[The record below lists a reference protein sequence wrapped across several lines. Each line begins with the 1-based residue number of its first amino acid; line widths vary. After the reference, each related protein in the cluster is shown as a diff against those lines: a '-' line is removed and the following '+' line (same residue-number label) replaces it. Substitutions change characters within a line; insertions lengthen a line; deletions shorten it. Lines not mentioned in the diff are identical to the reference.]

1 MTAPPGTELEL
12 VAVSK
17 TFGAVLAVDDVSLT
31 VASGEFLTLLG
42 PSGSG
47 KTTTLMMIAGF
58 ESVTAGEILLGGRRL
73 TRVPP
78 YRRNLGMVFQHYALF
93 PHMTVHDNLAFPL
106 RTRGITRAE
115 TDRRVEEALDRVRL
129 PGYGARFP
137 AQLSGGQQQRV
148 ALARA
153 LVYGPPVLLMDEPL
167 GALDKKLR
175 EQMQLEIKHIQR
187 ELRLTVIY
195 VTHDQEEA
203 LTMSDRIAVMSQGRI
218 VQLGPP
224 EDLYERPAD
233 RFVADFIGESNFL
246 EVTVRSVQGGIAT
259 ALTDDGLDVALAVG
273 DAGADGTRLTLAL
286 RPERVR
292 LAPAGGHARAS
303 GATRR
308 ERVPVVDGRDRRGG
322 IHRSDAE
329 VPGPG
334 GRAAPRGA
342 TAGRLRCPGLSRGRA
357 RGRRL
362 VDGRS
367 AGRAQTLTRR
377 HPCKD
382 TSACQDTSEPG
393 HYSSASPCSGWPS
406 SAFSSRPKAPSAR
419 TRARWSC
426 RSAAATGPTPTS
438 RPT

>member
-1 MTAPPGTELEL
+1 MDATLTPGAAALEL

-17 TFGAVLAVDDVSLT
+17 SFGSVVAVDGVSLT
-31 VASGEFLTLLG
+31 VPSGEFLTLLG

-47 KTTTLMMIAGF
+47 KTTTLMMVAGF
-58 ESVTAGEILLGGRRL
+58 ETATSGEIFLDGRRL

-93 PHMTVHDNLAFPL
+93 PHMTVHDNVAFPL
-106 RTRGITRAE
+106 RTRGATRAE
-115 TDRRVEEALDRVRL
+115 SDRRVAQALERVRL

-175 EQMQLEIKHIQR
+175 EQMQLEIKHLQR

-203 LTMSDRIAVMSQGRI
+203 LTMSDRIAVMRQGRI

-233 RFVADFIGESNFL
+233 QFVADFIGESNFL
-246 EVTVRSVQGGIAT
+246 EVTVERIDGAVAIARTDGG
-259 ALTDDGLDVALAVG
+259 LRLSMPCG
-273 DAGADGTRLTLAL
+273 DAGAAGGRLTLAI

-292 LAPAGGHARAS
+292 LAPAREPAPSTSGGGPWDGVVEEVVYVGAVRKYQVRVAGAQLVARQQAGS
-303 GATRR
+303 DVAYFPEG
-308 ERVPVVDGRDRRGG
+308 ERVRVGWSSDDLKVVRK
-322 IHRSDAE
+322 H
-329 VPGPG
+329 
-334 GRAAPRGA
+334 
-342 TAGRLRCPGLSRGRA
+342 
-357 RGRRL
+357 
-362 VDGRS
+362 
-367 AGRAQTLTRR
+367 
-377 HPCKD
+377 
-382 TSACQDTSEPG
+382 
-393 HYSSASPCSGWPS
+393 
-406 SAFSSRPKAPSAR
+406 
-419 TRARWSC
+419 
-426 RSAAATGPTPTS
+426 
-438 RPT
+438 

>member
-17 TFGAVLAVDDVSLT
+17 TFGSVRAVDDVSLT

-115 TDRRVEEALDRVRL
+115 TDQRVEEALDRVRL
-129 PGYGARFP
+129 PGYGMRFP

-203 LTMSDRIAVMSQGRI
+203 LTMSDRIAVMRQGRI

-233 RFVADFIGESNFL
+233 QFVADFIGESNFL
-246 EVTVRSVQGGIAT
+246 EVTVRAVEGGTAT
-259 ALTDDGLDVALAVG
+259 ALTGSGFEVTLAGG
-273 DAGADGTRLTLAL
+273 DAGAEGTRLTLAL

-292 LAPAGGHARAS
+292 LASRGEQARAQGQLTANGYQWWNGVIEEVVYI
-303 GATRR
+303 GATRKYQIRLGGQLLVAQQQAGSDVPYFR
-308 ERVPVVDGRDRRGG
+308 EGESVQVGWSMADLRVV
-322 IHRSDAE
+322 HK
-329 VPGPG
+329 
-334 GRAAPRGA
+334 
-342 TAGRLRCPGLSRGRA
+342 
-357 RGRRL
+357 
-362 VDGRS
+362 
-367 AGRAQTLTRR
+367 
-377 HPCKD
+377 H
-382 TSACQDTSEPG
+382 
-393 HYSSASPCSGWPS
+393 
-406 SAFSSRPKAPSAR
+406 
-419 TRARWSC
+419 
-426 RSAAATGPTPTS
+426 
-438 RPT
+438 